1 MKEQRISLTKAR
13 HILASLPGQFSDECP
28 SIVIT
33 SNHRPLLTI
42 MPYETHQS
50 LLETIESL
58 QTLLKIIGSNALVEK
73 ALQNK
78 KEKGGLPGI
87 SHPISWEEFQR
98 EVGWVSSNPTTTVES

>member
-1 MKEQRISLTKAR
+1 MKEQHISLTKAR
-13 HILASLPGQFSDECP
+13 QILASLPGQFSDECP

-42 MPYETHQS
+42 MPYEAHQS

-58 QTLLKIIGSNALVEK
+58 QTLLKIISNNALVEK

-78 KEKGGLPGI
+78 KEQVCLSGV
-87 SHPISWEEFQR
+87 SHPISWEEFQK
-98 EVGWVSSNPTTTVES
+98 EVGWE

>member
-13 HILASLPGQFSDECP
+13 QILARLPEQFSNECP

-33 SNHRPLLTI
+33 SHNQPLMAI

-58 QTLLKIIGSNALVEK
+58 QTLLKIIGSNKLVET
-73 ALQNK
+73 ALQKK
-78 KEKGGLPGI
+78 KEKMCPPGSI
-87 SHPISWEEFQR
+87 PRHLSWEEFQK
-98 EVGWVSSNPTTTVES
+98 EVGWE

>member
-13 HILASLPGQFSDECP
+13 QILARLPEQFSNECP

-33 SNHRPLLTI
+33 SHNQPLMAI

-58 QTLLKIIGSNALVEK
+58 QTLLKIIGSNKLVET
-73 ALQNK
+73 ALQK
-78 KEKGGLPGI
+78 KNEKMCPPGI
-87 SHPISWEEFQR
+87 PRHLSWEEFQK
-98 EVGWVSSNPTTTVES
+98 EVGWE